1 MPKWHKRSFDSLQPE
16 DVVEFFEHGEDPN
29 EDPTLTPRWQ
39 GPVEVK
45 TSLRKPAKYEGG
57 PGGKVVTVGTEA
69 YFVRSDQYQAWIR
82 EGRYAWDEI
91 QLRRK

>member
-16 DVVEFFEHGEDPN
+16 DVVEFFEHGQDPN
-29 EDPTLTPRWQ
+29 EDPTLTPHWD

-45 TSLRKPAKYEGG
+45 TSPAKPGRYDGG
-57 PGGKVVTVGTEA
+57 PGGKIVTVGSES
-69 YFVRSDQYQAWIR
+69 YRVRSDRYQAWVR